1 MQEFVNDNMAEPL
14 ETNQQTRLE
23 LARILHYIL
32 RLLQSDYIDENIID
46 SVQYRLNWVYNTV
59 VRYADLH
66 VIDERVVRCIQLAKD
81 FFKWIVV
88 RGVRV
93 LLSFA
98 ICLMERRVDHGYKYP

>member
-1 MQEFVNDNMAEPL
+1 MAEPL
-14 ETNQQTRLE
+14 ETNRQTRLE

-46 SVQYRLNWVYNTV
+46 SVQCRLDWVYNTV

-66 VIDERVVRCIQLAKD
+66 AIDERELSGAYSCPRIV
-81 FFKWIVV
+81 FKWIVV

-98 ICLMERRVDHGYKYP
+98 ICLMERRVDHGHKYP